1 MCGAATRMLLAGFL
15 FGAAAGS
22 ASAGEPEFT
31 VRCIEMDGR
40 GSCSALPGD
49 FDGDGRADLLIWDG
63 ERLRLYVDSG
73 EGIRPAGDP
82 FDLPPAARL
91 FDTGDPTGS
100 GIDRLVYLA
109 PGGVWWVSVGAG
121 RTGEPVRWI
130 DATPELSG
138 KYVGAADFMA
148 DIDGNGRDDVWFPET
163 RRLRIHLSCREGE
176 ISVAEGLPLVPSEHP
191 LEAEGLPFRLVRADL
206 GGGGS
211 NDLLCVTPHGLSA
224 FRLETSPGRLRA
236 TSEWHFPFAPYL
248 EDGDARRFAAE
259 RVEDVLFIEDVTG
272 DGRTDLLL
280 NSWSRGEALL
290 FVGTEAIFDA
300 RPSQTF
306 IVGPEVAGMGSV
318 PWRSFD
324 RRAVVISRFEM
335 PGKVSSLL
343 SLLLRRGVSATLS
356 FFLFEPEQ
364 DSPLF
369 DTRPRMVRRALVSA
383 RWRDRNRHGLHRLF
397 YSTRG
402 DFNGDGWRDLV
413 TLADGNTVEFY
424 WAKTADEFAGRNRKG
439 LLSLFSTAEPAPM
452 NVDEF
457 FEWSHGLILEQV
469 GFRLPDLRV
478 GVPTAEG
485 FAIGSE
491 HCEDINRDGRMDLLL
506 PYLPMEDAG
515 RFRFVLLLSR
525 E

>member
-1 MCGAATRMLLAGFL
+1 MCGFVRRMLLAGCM

-22 ASAGEPEFT
+22 ACGGEPDFA
-31 VRCIEMDGR
+31 VRCIEMDGP
-40 GSCSALPGD
+40 GPCSALPGD

-73 EGIRPAGDP
+73 EEIRPAGDS
-82 FDLPPAARL
+82 FDLPSACRL

-121 RTGEPVRWI
+121 KTGEPVLWMEA
-130 DATPELSG
+130 DPALSG
-138 KYVGAADFMA
+138 SYVGSEEFVT
-148 DIDGNGRDDVWFPET
+148 DIDGDGRDDAWFPEAA
-163 RRLRIHLSCREGE
+163 RLRILLACRAGE
-176 ISVAEGLPLVPSEHP
+176 ISVAEGLPLVQAEHS
-191 LEAEGLPFRLVRADL
+191 LEAEGLPFRLMRADL
-206 GGGGS
+206 GGGDS
-211 NDLLCVTPHGLSA
+211 HDLLCVTPDGLSA
-224 FRLETSPGRLRA
+224 FRLEVSPGRLGA
-236 TSEWHFPFAPYL
+236 SSQWHFPFAQYL
-248 EDGDARRFAAE
+248 ENGDARRFATE
-259 RVEDVLFIEDVTG
+259 RVNDVLFIEDITG
-272 DGRTDLLL
+272 DGRPDLLL
-280 NSWSRGEALL
+280 NSWSRGEAVL

-306 IVGPEVAGMGSV
+306 IVGPEVAGMGSI

-364 DSPLF
+364 NSPRF
-369 DTRPRMVRRALVSA
+369 DTQPRMVRKALVSA
-383 RWRDRNRHGLHRLF
+383 RWKDRDRHGLHRLF

-413 TLADGNTVEFY
+413 TLADGDAVEFY

-469 GFRLPDLRV
+469 GFRPPDLRV
-478 GVPTAEG
+478 AVPTADG

-506 PYLPMEDAG
+506 PYLPMDDG
-515 RFRFVLLLSR
+515 RFKFVFLLSR